1 MQAGQALPIQATR
14 AAVSVALAVTL
25 GHFIND
31 AYGAMLTPLSPAIR
45 SQYGVSIAAVA
56 RRARVV

>member
-1 MQAGQALPIQATR
+1 MQAGQALSTQATR

-45 SQYGVSIAAVA
+45 SQYGVSMPP
-56 RRARVV
+56 